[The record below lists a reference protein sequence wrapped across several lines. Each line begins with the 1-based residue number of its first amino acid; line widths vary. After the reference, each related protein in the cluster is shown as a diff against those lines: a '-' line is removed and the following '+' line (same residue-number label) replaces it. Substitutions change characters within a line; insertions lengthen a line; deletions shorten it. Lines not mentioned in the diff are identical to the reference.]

1 MKDFVMFWLSTGANL
16 ALAEPFIEQCA
27 KDIDI
32 LFASFYD
39 EENGYT
45 VYAQRLL
52 QNSRL
57 RLNIDES
64 SNISN
69 FSAQFLGQNF
79 RWETL
84 GFFFCAVCRATID
97 LPFFPLLYAN
107 DSNRIA
113 LRRLSTKL
121 IDIALSNVLSLDG
134 LNDLQLILQFES
146 FIVHSHVDGVH
157 SHHSWSRLGDVISSM
172 FALGYHDNIEK
183 TKPRIPHFLTEIRKA
198 AYATVYSADKNVAI
212 FLGRPPRMSKRFTHF
227 QLPLNQTSPG
237 PSPIPYLNGDVI
249 QWNQDTPCSYR
260 AELRWSAL
268 CASLKEDI
276 LELLRTR
283 NSETY
288 SERAS
293 VIQRNAEA
301 QWNALPPHFKL
312 QCNLKACA
320 GTPFERDFLAGTR
333 LNHLHVLFLLRLL
346 FLDTVA
352 EPDVAIIDISEQ
364 MLSLVVDTMLL
375 RDQLVNSGTGLVWK
389 VAHYG
394 LPAAGM
400 ILLSML
406 KQQSSQTT
414 GKHFMPKAL
423 LDLGIFAAQVQAGSI
438 VRPGDPTYAL
448 IYKATQTIEKF
459 LDSMHREAAQPPTEV
474 TSQMEGND
482 DWAALFDQDV
492 FDFETAFWQNLAGHP
507 LFMVPEDPMSD

>member
-157 SHHSWSRLGDVISSM
+157 
-172 FALGYHDNIEK
+172 K
-183 TKPRIPHFLTEIRKA
+183 IRKA